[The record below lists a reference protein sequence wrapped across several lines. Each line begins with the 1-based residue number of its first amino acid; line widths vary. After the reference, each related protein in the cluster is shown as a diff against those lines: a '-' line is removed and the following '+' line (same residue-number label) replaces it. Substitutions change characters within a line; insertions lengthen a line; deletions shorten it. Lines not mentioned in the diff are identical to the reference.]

1 LKQSR
6 RPASVL
12 SRDEGNLAENSQ
24 GAQRDIFKV
33 ADGSGDHIQ
42 DAGHA
47 RGADSIRMYSAEPL
61 PHFVDEYLAWLHET
75 HPTNATF
82 DGVHL
87 HDDLL
92 EDLSRAAIDAQI
104 RDLGGFARRLA
115 AIDPSRLTDAERLE
129 RPALDA
135 NIRARLFELETVRT
149 WERNPQLYGD
159 LVSTSLAGQV
169 LFDYAPLPE
178 RARRVLSKLHQ
189 VPRLMQAA
197 RDNIKDPPGIFIKV
211 GLESLRGTLRFIE
224 EDLPRA
230 FGGLH
235 DMRVLGDLADASTE
249 AAQAIESY
257 IAYLENDLAPRA
269 RGSFRLGRDVFQQK
283 LRLEEG
289 INLDPDRLLAIAA
302 RELQATQQEFR
313 RAASKLDPMQKDP
326 FAVWARAKLDH
337 PPIGQVVATAQE
349 QLDELKTFIQRQDI
363 VTLPGSAEVQVAL
376 TPRFYRWTFA
386 SMWTPGP
393 FETRS
398 LRGYYYITDADPSWP
413 VERQEEH
420 LRDFNYG
427 ALWAISIHEVFP
439 GHFLHYQHLRQV
451 AGTFRKSILF
461 SSTAMVE
468 GWAHYCEHL
477 MVEAGFRR
485 QDPQIR
491 LGQLAEAL
499 IRLCRLIVGI
509 RLHCEDLSVEQ
520 GVRIFR
526 DEAYLEEASAR
537 REAERGTFDPAY
549 VLYSLGKLMVLK
561 LRDDYK
567 ALKGDKYSA
576 RAFHDALLGNGTV
589 PIWLHRNL
597 MLGENNGS
605 MLE

>member
-1 LKQSR
+1 
-6 RPASVL
+6 
-12 SRDEGNLAENSQ
+12 
-24 GAQRDIFKV
+24 
-33 ADGSGDHIQ
+33 
-42 DAGHA
+42 
-47 RGADSIRMYSAEPL
+47 MYSAEPL
-61 PHFVDEYLAWLHET
+61 PHFVDEFLAWLHET
-75 HPTNATF
+75 HPTSATF

-92 EDLSRAAIDAQI
+92 EDLSRAAVDVQI

-115 AIDPSRLTDAERLE
+115 AIDPSRLTDTERLE

-135 NIRARLFELETVRT
+135 SIRARLFELETVRT
-149 WERNPQLYGD
+149 WERNPQYYGD
-159 LVSTSLAGQV
+159 LISTSLAGQV

-224 EDLPRA
+224 DDLPRA

-235 DMRVLGDLADASTE
+235 DLRVLGDLADASTE
-249 AAQAIESY
+249 AVQAIQSY
-257 IAYLENDLAPRA
+257 ITYLENDLAPRA
-269 RGSFRLGRDVFQQK
+269 RGSFRLGRDAFQQK
-283 LRLEEG
+283 LRLDEG
-289 INLDPDRLLAIAA
+289 VTLDPDRLLAIAN
-302 RELQATQQEFR
+302 RELRATQEEFR
-313 RAASKLDPMQKDP
+313 KVASRLDSKLKDP
-326 FAVWARAKLDH
+326 SAAWARAKADH
-337 PPIGQVVATAQE
+337 PPAGQVVATAQE
-349 QLDELKTFIQRQDI
+349 QLDELKTFLERKDI
-363 VTLPGSAEVQVAL
+363 VSVPGSAEVQVAP

-393 FETRS
+393 FETRP
-398 LRGYYYITDADPSWP
+398 LRAYYYITDADPSWP
-413 VERQEEH
+413 AERQEEH

-427 ALWAISIHEVFP
+427 ALWSISIHEAYP
-439 GHFLHYQHLRQV
+439 GHFLHYQHLRGV
-451 AGTFRKSILF
+451 SATFRKSILF

-468 GWAHYCEHL
+468 GWAHYSEQ
-477 MVEAGFRR
+477 MMMEAGFRR
-485 QDPQIR
+485 EDANIR

-526 DEAYLEEASAR
+526 DEAYLEEGSAR
-537 REAERGTFDPAY
+537 REAERGTFDPSY
-549 VLYSLGKLMVLK
+549 VVYSLGKLMVLK

-567 ALKGDKYSA
+567 ALKGDKYSM
-576 RAFHDALLGNGTV
+576 RAFHDTLLGNGTV
-589 PIWLHRNL
+589 PLWLHRNL